1 MHIYAFGSVCR
12 GEIDY
17 GSDVDLLAIVD
28 EHNDVFDPNVFSIY
42 SYKRIKQLWSEGN
55 PFAWHLAKEAKLL
68 YSLNCDNFIEKLD
81 TPNKYNRTKADC
93 EKFQRLFSGALS
105 SIESGSKSP
114 IYDLSTM
121 FLAIRNF
128 ATCYAL
134 GCLDLC
140 EFSRYS
146 AQRLGNRS
154 LEISDDSFN
163 ILERSRILSTRG
175 YGEIINKQEV
185 QKVLKEAPVIYTWM
199 NKLLKE
205 I

>member
-12 GEIDY
+12 GEIDC

-28 EHNDVFDPNVFSIY
+28 EHADVFDPNVFSIY
-42 SYKRIKQLWSEGN
+42 SYKRIKELWSEGN
-55 PFAWHLAKEAKLL
+55 PFAWHLAKEARLL
-68 YSLNCDNFIEKLD
+68 YSLKCDNFIEKLD

-105 SIESGSKSP
+105 SIVSCSKSP

-146 AQRLGNRS
+146 ARRLGNRS
-154 LEISDDSFN
+154 LEISDDSFR

-175 YGEIINKQEV
+175 YGEIIKKQEV
-185 QKVLKEAPVIYTWM
+185 QKVLKEAALIHTWM
-199 NKLLKE
+199 NTLSKE

>member
-28 EHNDVFDPNVFSIY
+28 EHDDVFDPNLFSIY
-42 SYKRIKQLWSEGN
+42 SYKRIKELWSEGN
-55 PFAWHLAKEAKLL
+55 PFAWHLAKEARLL
-68 YSLNCDNFIEKLD
+68 YSLNCDNFIESLGN
-81 TPNKYNRTKADC
+81 PNRYDRTKADC
-93 EKFQRLFSGALS
+93 EKFQRLFSAALS

-134 GCLDLC
+134 GCLGLC

-146 AQRLGNRS
+146 AQRLGKKS
-154 LEISDDSFN
+154 LEISYDNFR

-175 YGEIINKQEV
+175 YGEIIYKEEV
-185 QKVLKEAPVIYTWM
+185 QKVLKEVPVIHTWM